1 MLKDDLKT
9 LGLYDNV
16 KNYGDAMNMIWSDSG
31 APIRNYPE
39 SLTQDEQEDWFE
51 VVQSRM
57 QAGENG
63 YLPIDEYSKRVNRK
77 LQISNAF

>member
-31 APIRNYPE
+31 APIRNYMRTKYV
-39 SLTQDEQEDWFE
+39 L
-51 VVQSRM
+51 VI
-57 QAGENG
+57 
-63 YLPIDEYSKRVNRK
+63 LP
-77 LQISNAF
+77 LLM